1 MKRYELIPFI
11 IATLSVAAL
20 GGRACLWAHGQPGS
34 SAGRVLEGM

>member
-20 GGRACLWAHGQPGS
+20 GGRACL
-34 SAGRVLEGM
+34 